1 MEYRGSSWG
10 IMNYGLLW
18 TLMNSRGLL
27 LLIEDHHGFPRIM
40 DPRGLSWI
48 IIDYHGLSRNIADDH
63 GLS

>member
-1 MEYRGSSWG
+1 
-10 IMNYGLLW
+10 MNYGLLW
-18 TLMNSRGLL
+18 TDMNSRGLL

-48 IIDYHGLSRNIADDH
+48 IKDYHGLARNIADDH